1 MPEITNWKILIGVIF
16 GLCTAVIS
24 LFVMIYF
31 FDRKIRYKKR
41 SKGLLYFGIILILS
55 IILVIIPFVA
65 NENQFLKPVVENSYF
80 LFPVIDIILL
90 LIGFKIAFS
99 NLNHQHHRKRSST
112 KRRTAN

>member
-1 MPEITNWKILIGVIF
+1 MSDITNWKILIGVIF

-31 FDRKIRYKKR
+31 FDRKIRYKKK

-55 IILVIIPFVA
+55 IILVIVPFVA
-65 NENQFLKPVVENSYF
+65 SENELLKPVVENSYF

-99 NLNHQHHRKRSST
+99 SFKGHRKRST
-112 KRRTAN
+112 TRRKTVN